1 MRKEYANLWKLIEPY
16 VVDAGLELVE
26 LQFGREPEG
35 QMLRLFIDYPQTAN
49 QNEAIPLE
57 GAGGPS
63 ERKVGFEECERVSRD
78 VSAALD
84 VADVIKV
91 HYRLEVSSPGIER
104 PVRKE
109 RDFQRFCGQNARIR
123 TEDAIDG
130 RRNFSGV
137 LLDAHDGVVDIDCD
151 GVRCHVPIEAISRAH
166 LVPDWDLAFSKPR
179 KDTRDTVA
187 KHGRRAS

>member
-1 MRKEYANLWKLIEPY
+1 MRKESANLWKLVEPY

-35 QMLRLFIDYPQTAN
+35 QMLRLYIDFPEAAN
-49 QNEAIPLE
+49 QNVTLDSQSVDEA
-57 GAGGPS
+57 G
-63 ERKVGFEECERVSRD
+63 ERRVGFDECERVSRD

-91 HYRLEVSSPGIER
+91 QYRLEVSSPGMER
-104 PVRKE
+104 PLRKE
-109 RDFQRFCGQNARIR
+109 RDFQRFSGQKARIR

-137 LLDAHDGVVDIDCD
+137 LLEAQGGVVDIDCD
-151 GVRCHVPIEAISRAH
+151 GVRCRVPIEAITKAH
-166 LVPDWDLAFSKPR
+166 LVPDWDLALSKPR
-179 KDTRDTVA
+179 KDTRNNVA